1 MQKTMAD
8 HYSSAKNVMVFDVLE
23 KIKHEPD
30 QWNVR
35 PSRLIRKAQ
44 AAEGASRASPAKVP
58 QKKKNGLTL
67 LTLTR

>member
-1 MQKTMAD
+1 
-8 HYSSAKNVMVFDVLE
+8 MVFDVLE